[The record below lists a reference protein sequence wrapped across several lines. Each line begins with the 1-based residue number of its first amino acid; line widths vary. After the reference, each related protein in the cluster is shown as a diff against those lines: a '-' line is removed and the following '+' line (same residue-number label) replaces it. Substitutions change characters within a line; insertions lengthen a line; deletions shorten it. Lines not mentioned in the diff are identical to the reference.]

1 MIRGGW
7 ELSIGECRENSKPEK
22 YLIAEDQGRHQKTR
36 DRIRGGWELSMGSGE
51 KIETRGIILTEE
63 DKVD

>member
-7 ELSIGECRENSKPEK
+7 ELSIGECKGYSKPEK

-36 DRIRGGWELSMGSGE
+36 DLVRGGWELSMGSGKKYRNQRKNFE
-51 KIETRGIILTEE
+51 RRRPG
-63 DKVD
+63 